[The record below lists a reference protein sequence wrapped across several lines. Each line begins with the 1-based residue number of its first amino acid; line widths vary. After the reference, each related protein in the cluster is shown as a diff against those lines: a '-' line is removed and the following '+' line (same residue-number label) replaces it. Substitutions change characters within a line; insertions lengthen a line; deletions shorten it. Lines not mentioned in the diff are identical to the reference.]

1 MKTVRE
7 IFIIVVTFNII
18 ALIKIHKMRCDEA
31 KKTSISFINCIRF
44 PLRPRRRRRKRTL
57 LSPSLIAL
65 INIQP
70 LINHIFLCESFL
82 NLHSL
87 LMSHLLPPSLSLR
100 IITNSILSCWQSFP
114 LFALTLSNV
123 CLSWEWVKKI
133 LEKLLIKAF
142 FLLLLLWLI
151 TIRYKI

>member
-87 LMSHLLPPSLSLR
+87 LMSHLPPLSLSPHNYQFYFILLTVIS
-100 IITNSILSCWQSFP
+100 IICSHS
-114 LFALTLSNV
+114 LTSVWAESGWRKYWKNFWL
-123 CLSWEWVKKI
+123 K
-133 LEKLLIKAF
+133 
-142 FLLLLLWLI
+142 LLLLWLI
-151 TIRYKI
+151 TIRYRI